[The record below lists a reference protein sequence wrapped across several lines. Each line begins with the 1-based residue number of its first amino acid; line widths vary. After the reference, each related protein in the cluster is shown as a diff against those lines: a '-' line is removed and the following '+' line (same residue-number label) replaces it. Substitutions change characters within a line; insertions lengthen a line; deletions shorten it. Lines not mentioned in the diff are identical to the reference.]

1 LGKIII
7 SLDGVVEQTVQ
18 LSKERMT
25 IGRRSRNDIVLP
37 HPAVSGEHGAITT
50 IGDESFLE
58 DLHSTNGT
66 YVNGHR
72 IGKHF
77 LQHQDVIRVAKYQIE
92 YQADGIRPA
101 AAAAAEVASTIT
113 QPRPAPTVGRIE
125 VLNGSNA
132 GKQLALTKA
141 QTTLGR
147 AGVQVVVISLGADG
161 YSVAHVDGEAVT
173 LLNGARLDKQ
183 PQRLKTGD
191 VLDLSGTQM
200 TFRQD

>member
-7 SLDGVVEQTVQ
+7 SLDGMVEQTVQ

-25 IGRRSRNDIVLP
+25 IGRRSRNDIVLT

-58 DLHSTNGT
+58 DLQSTNGT

-77 LQHQDVIRVAKYQIE
+77 LQHQDVIRLAKYQIE

-113 QPRPAPTVGRIE
+113 PPRPAPAVGRIE

-161 YSVAHVDGEAVT
+161 YSVAHVDGDAVT
-173 LLNGARLDKQ
+173 LLNGTRLDKQ

>member
-25 IGRRSRNDIVLP
+25 IGRRSRNDIVLT
-37 HPAVSGEHGAITT
+37 HSAVSGEHGAITT

-58 DLHSTNGT
+58 DLQSTNGT
-66 YVNGHR
+66 YVNSHR

-77 LQHQDVIRVAKYQIE
+77 LQHQDVIRVAKYHIE

-101 AAAAAEVASTIT
+101 AAAAAEVASAIMP
-113 QPRPAPTVGRIE
+113 PRPAPAVGRIE

-161 YSVAHVDGEAVT
+161 YSVAHVDGDAVT
-173 LLNGARLDKQ
+173 LLNGTRLDKQ

-191 VLDLSGTQM
+191 VLNLSGTQM

>member
-1 LGKIII
+1 
-7 SLDGVVEQTVQ
+7 
-18 LSKERMT
+18 
-25 IGRRSRNDIVLP
+25 
-37 HPAVSGEHGAITT
+37 
-50 IGDESFLE
+50 
-58 DLHSTNGT
+58 
-66 YVNGHR
+66 VNGHR

-101 AAAAAEVASTIT
+101 AAAAAEVAGAMTP
-113 QPRPAPTVGRIE
+113 PRPAPAMGRIE

-161 YSVAHVDGEAVT
+161 YSVAHVDGDAVT
-173 LLNGARLDKQ
+173 LLNGTRLDKQ